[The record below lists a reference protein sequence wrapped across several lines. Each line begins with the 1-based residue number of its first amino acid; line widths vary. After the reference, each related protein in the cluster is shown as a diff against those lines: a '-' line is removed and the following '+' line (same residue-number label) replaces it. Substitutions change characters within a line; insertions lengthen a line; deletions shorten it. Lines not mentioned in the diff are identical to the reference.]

1 MAKKKTANQKEA
13 EMQLEAKLQALKRQE
28 LVKK

>member
-1 MAKKKTANQKEA
+1 MAKKKTAKQKEA
-13 EMQLEAKLQALKRQE
+13 EMQLQSKLDALKRQE

>member
-1 MAKKKTANQKEA
+1 MTKKKTAKQKEA
-13 EMQLEAKLQALKRQE
+13 EKQLEAKLQALKRQE